1 MTQRLA
7 LGLLLLT
14 AFSCHAGDMSEA
26 VPATI
31 SVTGEGLVTA
41 APDMVTVTVG
51 VVSQGKDAA
60 AALAANNAAM
70 AALTDVLDDFD
81 VAERD
86 RRTSN
91 FSISP
96 RYERRSNDGRA
107 PEITAYE
114 VNNQVTV
121 GYRDIERVG
130 RLLDAVVGSGGN
142 RINGLV
148 FGNEDETGYRDEARK
163 LAIGDARRK
172 ATLYAEA
179 AGGAVGKVL
188 SIAEAGTPQPR
199 PMLRGAV
206 AMAEAASVP
215 ISEGENEFRAVVNVV
230 FELD

>member
-1 MTQRLA
+1 MARRLV

-14 AFSCHAGDMSEA
+14 GFPCHADDASEP
-26 VPATI
+26 VPATV

-41 APDMVTVTVG
+41 VPDMVTVTVG
-51 VVSQGKDAA
+51 VVSQAQDAA
-60 AALAANNAAM
+60 AALAANSAAM
-70 AALTDVLDDFD
+70 EALNDVLDDFD

-107 PEITAYE
+107 PQISSYE
-114 VNNQVTV
+114 VNNQVTIR
-121 GYRDIERVG
+121 YRDIDRLG
-130 RLLDAVVGSGGN
+130 KLLDAIVASGGN

-148 FGNEDETGYRDEARK
+148 LGIDDDAGLLDEARRI
-163 LAIGDARRK
+163 AIADARRR

-179 AGGAVGKVL
+179 AGRKAGKVL
-188 SIAEAGTPQPR
+188 SIAEAGAPQPR

-206 AMAEAASVP
+206 AMAEAVSVP
-215 ISEGENEFRAVVNVV
+215 ISPGEHEFRAVVSVV
-230 FELD
+230 FELE